1 MLTKS
6 VKIDPRVK
14 RTRKLLQE
22 SLMHLMRHKTF
33 NAITVQDITEHA
45 EVNRA
50 TFYAHF
56 TDKYDLMN
64 YAVREMFYSL
74 VKPRLPENPAFNRAN
89 LRVLFLATGEF
100 LSGAVSHCP
109 PSPHEQEHAVMM
121 IQVQTSLRS
130 ILLAWLGHEGYIK
143 GEHIATVTSWTIFG
157 AVMGWIRDKQVLP
170 LDQLADQI
178 LDILMQGVDMR
189 ELF

>member
-1 MLTKS
+1 
-6 VKIDPRVK
+6 
-14 RTRKLLQE
+14 
-22 SLMHLMRHKTF
+22 
-33 NAITVQDITEHA
+33 
-45 EVNRA
+45 
-50 TFYAHF
+50 
-56 TDKYDLMN
+56 
-64 YAVREMFYSL
+64 
-74 VKPRLPENPAFNRAN
+74 
-89 LRVLFLATGEF
+89 
-100 LSGAVSHCP
+100 
-109 PSPHEQEHAVMM
+109 
-121 IQVQTSLRS
+121 VQTSLRS